1 MRLSTRTSL
10 RLAVR
15 SNRSFGL
22 IGNGRDS
29 RPRRQRVRVVGTALA
44 GVALG
49 VPLALSGCGSNT
61 PPGVLGYVEGF
72 SGAVVADEPHAVIIA
87 RDILS
92 AGGTAA
98 DAATAMALAL
108 TVTLPTSASLG
119 GGGVCLVQ
127 DMDQMDS
134 LRVEALDF
142 LPTTA
147 AGPPGPDGQAV
158 AVPAMPRG
166 MFALH
171 ARDGVLRWE
180 TVVSPAETLARQGF
194 SASRALAREV
204 QALGGLPMDSSVSSV
219 FGVGMVAEGQRLKA
233 LDLAR
238 ALGQVRVAPGGFYTG
253 EMSREMIASAS
264 EAGFAMTQDALRAWT
279 PTWRPA
285 VRHAHSPHWDLF
297 APVPDGAARVAAQ
310 WAGQSAAIAVGGGR
324 QLAMR
329 TGHGPV
335 ADAGVLLAQSGDD
348 AAQDY
353 PDLTGG
359 GEGPPSPAAAEPAPA
374 VSEPAPMAEPV
385 SVPEAEEAA
394 PVGLTPAGI
403 TDDVDTQVEASDEM
417 DSAAPVGT
425 EAMPEPGAPEE
436 PAPSAVPATAPS
448 VAAVPIAPGAT
459 SFVVVDSFGG
469 AVACALTANRPF
481 GTGRLLPRLGFAP
494 VPMPGVDA
502 PALAVMLRANTNVDG
517 SLGGF
522 GVVGKGAETLAL
534 SAGGAVF
541 LRDAA
546 PTAALT
552 RAAGSA
558 PPGARINVVSCP
570 ETVPD
575 YPESCGVAVDPRGAG
590 LGMIFG
596 SE

>member
-1 MRLSTRTSL
+1 MRN
-10 RLAVR
+10 VR
-15 SNRSFGL
+15 V
-22 IGNGRDS
+22 S
-29 RPRRQRVRVVGTALA
+29 RPRRQRARVVGTALA
-44 GVALG
+44 GAALVA
-49 VPLALSGCGSNT
+49 PLALSGCGTDT

-127 DMDQMDS
+127 DMDQLDN

-142 LPTTA
+142 LPATA

-166 MFALH
+166 LFALH

-180 TVVSPAETLARQGF
+180 TVVSPAENLARQGF

-204 QALGGLPMDSSVSSV
+204 QALGGLPMDSSVSAV
-219 FGVGMVAEGQRLKA
+219 YGVGMVAEGQRLQA

-253 EMSREMIASAS
+253 EVSRELIASAS

-279 PTWRPA
+279 PTWRAA
-285 VRHAHSPHWDLF
+285 VRQAHSPHWDLF
-297 APVPDGAARVAAQ
+297 APVPDSGARVAAQ
-310 WAGQSAAIAVGGGR
+310 WAGQSAALSVGSGL

-329 TGHGPV
+329 TGPGPV
-335 ADAGVLLAQSGDD
+335 ADAGVLLAQSGND
-348 AAQDY
+348 AALDY

-359 GEGPPSPAAAEPAPA
+359 GASTPATTTAEPLPAAEP
-374 VSEPAPMAEPV
+374 
-385 SVPEAEEAA
+385 VPEPELEEAG
-394 PVGLTPAGI
+394 PVLLTPA
-403 TDDVDTQVEASDEM
+403 EATEAAEDAEDAETDEM
-417 DSAAPVGT
+417 DSAAPVGSEALPGPGT
-425 EAMPEPGAPEE
+425 ED
-436 PAPSAVPATAPS
+436 PAGTPSAVPSTAPS

-502 PALAVMLRANTNVDG
+502 PALAIMLRANTNVDG

-522 GVVGKGAETLAL
+522 GAVGKGAETLAL

-541 LRDAA
+541 LRDAT
-546 PTAALT
+546 PSAALT
-552 RAAGSA
+552 QAAGSA